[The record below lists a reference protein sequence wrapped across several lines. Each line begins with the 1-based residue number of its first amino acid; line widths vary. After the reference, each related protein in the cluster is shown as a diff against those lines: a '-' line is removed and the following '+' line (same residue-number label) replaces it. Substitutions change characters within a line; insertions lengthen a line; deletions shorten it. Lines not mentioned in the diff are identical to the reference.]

1 MNRLPNLTGK
11 TVLVVGAVSCDIY
24 SIPADYVIAASGG
37 IKNAPRADMLV
48 SIDNSMRHVPGAD
61 ADFTG
66 LRVVGIPS
74 EDPAHLYIPL
84 PYEEVRLDER
94 TVVHVRNNA
103 LSAIRLAA
111 QCGATKIVL
120 VGFDLAAYDAASAT
134 VGFDRVM
141 VTAMPALISEMSAL
155 GVTVEYHMGPAP
167 AKRSKTWPM
176 ST

>member
-11 TVLVVGAVSCDIY
+11 TVLVVGAVSCDI
-24 SIPADYVIAASGG
+24 SAIPADYVIAASGG

-66 LRVVGIPS
+66 LRVIGIPS

-111 QCGATKIVL
+111 QCGATKIML
-120 VGFDLAAYDAASAT
+120 AGFDLAAYDSYNAV
-134 VGFDRVM
+134 VGFGGVM
-141 VTAMPALISEMSAL
+141 VTAMPALIAEMSAR
-155 GVTVEYHMGPAP
+155 GVTVEYFMAPAP
-167 AKRSKTWPM
+167 TKRSKTWPM